1 MLGNFN
7 KLELKENILRW
18 LKEDTPFGDVT
29 TQNIVIDNQTSSGR
43 LIAKED
49 GVICGLEVVQM
60 VFDSI
65 DSNESNVNCV
75 FNCQEGEFVKQG
87 SVIGVIHGDLR
98 TILIGERL
106 ALNLLQRMSGIASL
120 SRKYADQV
128 KHLDVKIVDTR
139 KTTPGLRSLEKY
151 AVKIGGCHNHR
162 YSLSDAVMIK
172 DNHIAAAG
180 NITMAVKMVRDN
192 IPHTMKIEV
201 EVETLEELNE
211 ALQAN
216 TDIIMLDNMDIETM
230 TKAVDLAKGKA
241 ILEASGNMSLD
252 RILDVAMTG
261 VDIIS
266 VGSLTHSVKAL
277 DISLKFDKQ

>member
-180 NITMAVKMVRDN
+180 NIAMAVKMVRDN

-230 TKAVDLAKGKA
+230 TQAVDLAKGKA
-241 ILEASGNMSLD
+241 ILEASGNMTLD

-277 DISLKFDKQ
+277 DISLKFDK